1 VPNPIAFAKA
11 HLVELDVSLKPQA
24 GGQDVTVQ
32 FNPET
37 LKVSFT
43 NQVGAPGGRRDESSA
58 STAQV
63 ASTGTAKLSV
73 QLWFD
78 VTAPLPVAKAGT
90 TDVRRL
96 TQEVIFFVTPRERG
110 PNDPPTAPPA
120 VRFVWGSFQFDGLMD
135 SVEETLEF
143 FSDDGRPLR
152 ASVSL
157 GISQT
162 QTQKVSFGAGGG
174 LPGGLPGGVPGLGGG
189 SLPGGTPPI
198 VSAPQGG
205 TVQSLA
211 AAAGAGS
218 DWQRIA
224 AANGIENPRLLA
236 PGQLIDLR
244 IR

>member
-1 VPNPIAFAKA
+1 MPNPITLAKA
-11 HLVELDVSLKPQA
+11 HLIELDVSFMPQS
-24 GGQDVTVQ
+24 GGKDVTVQ

-43 NQVGAPGGRRDESSA
+43 NQVSVPGGRRDESGA
-58 STAQV
+58 AAAQV
-63 ASTGTAKLSV
+63 AATGTSKLAV

-78 VTAPLPVAKAGT
+78 VTAPLPLAKTGT

-96 TQEVIFFVTPRERG
+96 TEDIIFFVTPRERVA
-110 PNDPPTAPPA
+110 NDPPTAPPA
-120 VRFVWGSFQFDGLMD
+120 VRFLWGSFQFDGLMD

-162 QTQKVSFGAGGG
+162 QTQKVSFAPGG
-174 LPGGLPGGVPGLGGG
+174 LPGGLGIAGL
-189 SLPGGTPPI
+189 PAGTAPV
-198 VSAPQGG
+198 VSAQQGG
-205 TVQSLA
+205 TVQSIA
-211 AAAGAGS
+211 AAAGAGA

-236 PGQLIDLR
+236 PGQLINLR
-244 IR
+244 AR

>member
-1 VPNPIAFAKA
+1 MPDPASLAKA
-11 HLVELDVSLKPQA
+11 HLIELDASFQPKS

-43 NQVGAPGGRRDESSA
+43 NQVGASGARRDESGSA
-58 STAQV
+58 AAQV
-63 ASTGTAKLSV
+63 ASTGTSKLAV

-78 VTAPLPVAKAGT
+78 VNAPLPSDKSGT
-90 TDVRRL
+90 KDVRRL
-96 TQEVIFFVTPRERG
+96 TQDVIYFVTPPDRAAS
-110 PNDPPTAPPA
+110 DPPTAPPA
-120 VRFVWGSFQFDGLMD
+120 VRFLWGSFQFDGLMD

-162 QTQKVSFGAGGG
+162 QTQKVSFAPTGAG
-174 LPGGLPGGVPGLGGG
+174 LAA
-189 SLPGGTPPI
+189 GTAPV

-205 TVQSLA
+205 TVQAIA
-211 AAAGAGS
+211 AAAGAAG

-236 PGQLIDLR
+236 PGQLINLR
-244 IR
+244 AR